1 MLFFAETQ
9 TDLTEALIDLQC
21 KKFWAGVFAMAEIF
35 PFFNHNMEKMSKQN
49 VMAAS
54 LPQC

>member
-21 KKFWAGVFAMAEIF
+21 KKFWAGVFGMAEIF